1 MKEYVRQLMRRG
13 AITCS
18 ETTSIRDIAQ
28 IMVVNQ
34 VRYCVVIN
42 NEHEVIGI
50 VSADSLI
57 CTFGLDL
64 DETKAQDIIVKD
76 KRRVFTTTGKTP
88 LTEAIDIMKRLKI
101 GHLVV
106 LADHPA
112 SRAVLG
118 ILFSSDIVAEMA
130 RRQEEGEKS

>member
-1 MKEYVRQLMRRG
+1 MRRG
-13 AITCS
+13 AITCN
-18 ETTSIRDIAQ
+18 EETSIRDIAQ

-34 VRYCVVIN
+34 VRYCVVISKD
-42 NEHEVIGI
+42 HEVTGI

-64 DETKAQDIIVKD
+64 DETRARDIIVKD
-76 KRRVFTTTGKTP
+76 KKRVFTTTGKTL
-88 LTEAIDIMKRLKI
+88 LTEAIDIMKRQKI

-118 ILFSSDIVAEMA
+118 VLLSSDIVAEMA
-130 RRQEEGEKS
+130 RRQEEGAL